1 MTSIHIGCVHPPSH
15 PPRNPGK
22 QTRSSSRWMLHL
34 QTSCMTSLYVMVRH
48 TKKQGTKIRHNRKVT
63 SIYTRCVHLPPPSH
77 TPRSPENKTHTPG
90 RSSNALQTT
99 CTPFSCNVGRLLK
112 RLRHQPSD
120 THDMTSIYIG
130 CVHPPSHPPRNPG
143 KQTLSSSRWML
154 HLQTSCMTSL
164 YVMVRYTK
172 KQGTKKRHTR
182 KVTSIYTR
190 CVHLPPPS
198 HTPRSPENK
207 TQHTHPCPSSQEH
220 LVVGFINR
228 NSLTLCCLQI
238 AALLQGQTKEA
249 ACKQHI

>member
-1 MTSIHIGCVHPPSH
+1 
-15 PPRNPGK
+15 
-22 QTRSSSRWMLHL
+22 
-34 QTSCMTSLYVMVRH
+34 MVRH

-172 KQGTKKRHTR
+172 KQGTKKRHPKSDIHLHKVCAPALPSTQESR
-182 KVTSIYTR
+182 KTDT
-190 CVHLPPPS
+190 
-198 HTPRSPENK
+198 
-207 TQHTHPCPSSQEH
+207 
-220 LVVGFINR
+220 
-228 NSLTLCCLQI
+228 
-238 AALLQGQTKEA
+238 
-249 ACKQHI
+249 